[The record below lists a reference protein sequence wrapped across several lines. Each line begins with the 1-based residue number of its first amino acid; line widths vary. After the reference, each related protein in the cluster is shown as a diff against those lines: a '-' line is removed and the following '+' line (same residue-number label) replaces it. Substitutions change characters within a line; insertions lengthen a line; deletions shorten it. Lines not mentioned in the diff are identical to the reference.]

1 MNAEGFRVTAGAA
14 KAGLVGHPRQRAQ
27 MSRVEE
33 MPLPACEAWQAQS
46 LSFFPMNLVMSSK

>member
-1 MNAEGFRVTAGAA
+1 
-14 KAGLVGHPRQRAQ
+14 